1 MQIVVI
7 NKQHHRAC
15 MGNMQHGSGQTVN
28 GKRYEIH
35 CEISIKHFPSP
46 PSHFHHSPFATLC
59 TVHQKSIKTGILHF
73 VCCHINLSLSL
84 AQLAVLFFCCT
95 LLVADAA
102 EPETKPADAK
112 AEPAVTTTKLTPS
125 VEEPKSKTEKR
136 DSSDQTGECE
146 AVDTLFFVYHLRF
159 VHAQPGSV
167 YVTKPAKET
176 PFRSSYASPAT
187 APTASAAAAAAAYR
201 EAAESDSVF
210 EPTTVRYSSVPQ
222 VSSNSSNINLT

>member
-28 GKRYEIH
+28 GKRYKIH

-146 AVDTLFFVYHLRF
+146 AVDTLFFVYHLCCCSCSTRIG
-159 VHAQPGSV
+159 VCDQTRQGDALQIQLRIPGHG
-167 YVTKPAKET
+167 T
-176 PFRSSYASPAT
+176 
-187 APTASAAAAAAAYR
+187 
-201 EAAESDSVF
+201 
-210 EPTTVRYSSVPQ
+210 
-222 VSSNSSNINLT
+222 NSFGGCCCCCLSRGGRK

>member
-1 MQIVVI
+1 MHG
-7 NKQHHRAC
+7 QHATC
-15 MGNMQHGSGQTVN
+15 NMEASEQTVN
-28 GKRYEIH
+28 GKRCEIH
-35 CEISIKHFPSP
+35 CEISIKYLPSP
-46 PSHFHHSPFATLC
+46 LFHHSPLCHATGFSLPHCARCIKRALKLAYCTLFA
-59 TVHQKSIKTGILHF
+59 VIL
-73 VCCHINLSLSL
+73 IYLPLPTLSL

-112 AEPAVTTTKLTPS
+112 AEAAVTTTKLTPS

-136 DSSDQTGECE
+136 DSSDQTGEWE
-146 AVDTLFFVYHLRF
+146 AVETLLCIPTLLCSFVP
-159 VHAQPGSV
+159 PGSV

-187 APTASAAAAAAAYR
+187 APAAAAAYR
-201 EAAESDSVF
+201 EVAESDSVF

-222 VSSNSSNINLT
+222 VSSNISSNTEHN